1 MYICKDCGAKYA
13 QKVEYCDCGNNTFD
27 FVEEKILTEKK
38 PVKSPKQPLTYEQKS
53 ELVSRLFLAFCIILS
68 AIVWAVPVKTDA
80 PVEEKQLAADNLNN
94 SGKIPSIDKFWD
106 DTPVYI
112 EKKQIEPEAKVIN
125 EVPIPLNVIPDY
137 AKPKFI
143 EQKKITPQQIQQ
155 KTSQTK
161 KTSSAPKQ
169 VNTANIQAAASK
181 TQNQNIKNQTTKQ
194 NTSKQAE
201 TKPATRQNNPP
212 SPKLYE
218 PTTQKTDKTG
228 QKTEPQKPA
237 YNPNSP
243 EMLQYKG
250 SLRAALFSK
259 FAVGSIQGSGNC
271 SVKFSVDSTGKLINR
286 AFVKQSDNK
295 SLNDAVYYMLMSV
308 PRFSPPPSG
317 YNGEVIQMNI
327 KINNGSYEISIY

>member
-68 AIVWAVPVKTDA
+68 AIVWAVPVKTDT

-137 AKPKFI
+137 AKPKPI
-143 EQKKITPQQIQQ
+143 EQKKVVQQNIKSKTNTQPKQ
-155 KTSQTK
+155 KQTAATNKQISEVKTSIPKQTAQTAQK
-161 KTSSAPKQ
+161 IQNVKPKTESKQESKKQ
-169 VNTANIQAAASK
+169 VNA
-181 TQNQNIKNQTTKQ
+181 
-194 NTSKQAE
+194 
-201 TKPATRQNNPP
+201 P

-218 PTTQKTDKTG
+218 NETRKVVSQPK
-228 QKTEPQKPA
+228 KTEPQKPA
-237 YNPNSP
+237 YNPNSK

-250 SLRAALFSK
+250 NLRAALFSK
-259 FAVGSIQGSGNC
+259 FAVGSIQGNGSC
-271 SVKFSVDSTGKLINR
+271 SVKFSVDSTGKLVNR

-308 PRFSPPPSG
+308 PKFSPPPSG
-317 YNGEVIQMNI
+317 YNGETIMMNF
-327 KINNGSYEISIY
+327 KIENGGYEISIH